1 MAERKSEKMSLEA
14 DNSYYDGVL
23 DALLEVEKQQEVRA
37 LSAWLNQI
45 LQPSK
50 KKISTLSLK

>member
-1 MAERKSEKMSLEA
+1 MIDTKVIRAKLMAERKSEKMSLEA

-37 LSAWLNQI
+37 LSA
-45 LQPSK
+45 
-50 KKISTLSLK
+50 